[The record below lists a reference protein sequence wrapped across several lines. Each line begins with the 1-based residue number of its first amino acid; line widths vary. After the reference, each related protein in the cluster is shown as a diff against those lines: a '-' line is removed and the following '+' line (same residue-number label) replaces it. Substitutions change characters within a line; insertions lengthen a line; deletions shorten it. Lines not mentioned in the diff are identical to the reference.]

1 MKRFHSEE
9 VEDYSKVRNYA
20 TELRENGSSRSSL
33 NFFFSLNVFE
43 AMPFSATILTCST
56 MHFHVPLMGSCLCH
70 Q

>member
-33 NFFFSLNVFE
+33 NFFF
-43 AMPFSATILTCST
+43 
-56 MHFHVPLMGSCLCH
+56 H
-70 Q
+70 